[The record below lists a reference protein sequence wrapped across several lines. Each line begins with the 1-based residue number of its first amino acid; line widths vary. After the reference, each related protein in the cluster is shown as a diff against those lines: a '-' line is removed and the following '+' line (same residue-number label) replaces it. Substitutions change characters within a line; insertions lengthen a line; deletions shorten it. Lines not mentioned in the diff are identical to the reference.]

1 MKRISHEHE
10 LVGLIGRH
18 QQAWA
23 ARHKKRHQVVGGRE
37 VRTRMADV
45 IALRQ
50 AQIERDHEAAAEHE
64 RRLRRDSERATAAFK
79 RPVVCSYWYCR
90 REGWVSKDAAKVRCK
105 HCGTVMELQ

>member
-23 ARHKKRHQVVGGRE
+23 ARHKKRHQVVGGR
-37 VRTRMADV
+37 
-45 IALRQ
+45 ALRQ

-64 RRLRRDSERATAAFK
+64 RRLHRDSERATAAFK